1 MNPAKE
7 GGLVRPDARSGAPFA
22 AESRG
27 IDLPGVAVAVPESRV
42 LRACPLPPTREKGM
56 SLSLSRRFAV
66 VAFAGVA
73 MCVLSA
79 AQAQPKSR
87 ADCEASYK
95 PQVGQSGK
103 DVVWVPTP
111 DELVDRMLRMAKTT
125 AQDYV
130 IDLGAGDGKIAIAA
144 AKNFGAISLGIEY
157 NPDMVKLANCM
168 VQVEGV
174 GSKTKIVHGDIFK
187 EDFSKANVITMY
199 LLPELNLCVRHRILA
214 MRPGTR
220 VTSHQFT
227 MGDWSP
233 DETAEFDY
241 RSAYLWIVPA
251 RVAGTWALRDN
262 AGLQVAVGLNQTYQ
276 KITGDATVGGA
287 RQPLVGAT
295 LRGEQIT
302 FAFNDDKGVTRTFT
316 GTVRGGEVSGTL
328 RAAGGGGE
336 TRATGS
342 LQGSARPAPWAQ
354 MASGCERFYGK

>member
-1 MNPAKE
+1 
-7 GGLVRPDARSGAPFA
+7 
-22 AESRG
+22 
-27 IDLPGVAVAVPESRV
+27 
-42 LRACPLPPTREKGM
+42 M
-56 SLSLSRRFAV
+56 SLPSIARLAAISFASAALF
-66 VAFAGVA
+66 VAYG
-73 MCVLSA
+73 
-79 AQAQPKSR
+79 AQAQPKNR
-87 ADCEASYK
+87 ADCEVAFK

-111 DELVDRMLRMAKTT
+111 DELVDKMLRMAKVT

-144 AKNFGAISLGIEY
+144 GKSFGANSLGIEF

-174 GSKTKIVHGDIFK
+174 VSKTKIIQGDIFK

-199 LLPELNLCVRHRILA
+199 LLPELNLCVRHRILG

-241 RSAYLWIVPA
+241 RTAYLWIVPA
-251 RVAGTWALRDN
+251 RVGGTWALKDN
-262 AGLQVAVGLNQTYQ
+262 AGLQATVALNQNFQ
-276 KITGDATVGGA
+276 KITGEATQGGA
-287 RQPLVGAT
+287 KQPLVGAS
-295 LRGEQIT
+295 LRGDQLT

-316 GTVRGGEVSGTL
+316 GTVKGNEVSGAL
-328 RAAGGGGE
+328 RAAGGGE
-336 TRATGS
+336 SRVTGAM
-342 LQGSARPAPWAQ
+342 QGSTKPGAWAQ
-354 MASGCERFYGK
+354 MASGCERFYK